1 MLVLFQMVVGKII
14 LNDVLYEGLLVGR
27 IYNFETLRS
36 SFTSAKID
44 QDNLEKFKIL
54 NSNA

>member
-14 LNDVLYEGLLVGR
+14 LNDVLYEGLLLGR

-44 QDNLEKFKIL
+44 QDNLEKFKI
-54 NSNA
+54 